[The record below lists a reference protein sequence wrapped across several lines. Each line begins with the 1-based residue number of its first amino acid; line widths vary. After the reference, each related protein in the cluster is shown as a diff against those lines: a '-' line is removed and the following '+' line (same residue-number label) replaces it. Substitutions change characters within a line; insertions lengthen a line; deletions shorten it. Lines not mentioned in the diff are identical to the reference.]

1 MFPYFEISPYVFISD
16 DPFSDEMKNLT
27 VFFLFFLLPIQFIVK
42 IFLTVYE
49 VRIYLRLKNWISM
62 HLLTI
67 AFTVYQWLLPLVEM
81 NEYKGYLTKNIQIWS
96 GFKYTLQGIKSNYL
110 TFGFMFLL
118 YKVKSLPLANY
129 YI

>member
-1 MFPYFEISPYVFISD
+1 MFPYFEISQYVFISD

-42 IFLTVYE
+42 IYLTVYE

-67 AFTVYQWLLPLVEM
+67 AFTVYQRLLPLVEM
-81 NEYKGYLTKNIQIWS
+81 NEY
-96 GFKYTLQGIKSNYL
+96 
-110 TFGFMFLL
+110 
-118 YKVKSLPLANY
+118 
-129 YI
+129 